1 MIKKDFPIFKNNP
14 WLVFLD
20 NAASTQ
26 KPQYVIDGVSEF
38 VASSYANIHRWLYS
52 LSEKSEEAYHH
63 SKELVGELLNCKA
76 SEIIYSYNSTYW
88 INLIAQ
94 SLVISDVLNTW
105 DVVLL
110 WIREHHA
117 NILPR
122 QILAQR
128 KGFTIEFF
136 NIDAQYEIDRKDF
149 DQKYSDKVKVVSV
162 AHVSN
167 VTGKIYDVKKI
178 KSKLRD
184 DTFFLVD
191 GSQSVPNFPVDV
203 QDIGC
208 DCLVFTGHKMLAYT
222 WIWAIYLKKERIKK
236 LVPII
241 RGWWTIEDVS
251 IEWHTLAGNSDKFE
265 AGTPNIIW
273 AVSLLKALEYIK
285 SIWGMKKIWEHE
297 QKLVK
302 SFLQKLRDKG
312 RGTRWKDS
320 PIEIIWPLTPEDR
333 VAVFSFTL
341 SNTTNFNKIGETF
354 AEANIAIRCGGHCA
368 YPLHK
373 RFKKAWTCRMS
384 GYIYNDEADIK
395 AFFDVLEGLVK

>member
-1 MIKKDFPIFKNNP
+1 MLKNDFPVFKNNP

-94 SLVISDVLNTW
+94 SLVVSDILNAW
-105 DVVLL
+105 DTVLL

-122 QILAQR
+122 QILAER
-128 KGFTIEFF
+128 KGFKIEFF
-136 NIDAQYEIDRKDF
+136 NIDDQYEIDRKDF

-178 KSKLRD
+178 QSKLRD

-222 WIWAIYLKKERIKK
+222 GIGVIYLKKERIKK

-241 RGWWTIEDVS
+241 RWWWTIEDVGV
-251 IEWHTLAGNSDKFE
+251 EWHTLASNSDKFE
-265 AGTPNIIW
+265 AGTPNIIG
-273 AVSLLKALEYIK
+273 AVSLSKALEYIK
-285 SIWGMKKIWEHE
+285 SIWGMKKVREHE

-302 SFLQKLRDKG
+302 LCLDGFAKF
-312 RGTRWKDS
+312 KDNV
-320 PIEIIWPLTPEDR
+320 EILWPTTAGKPSTSDR
-333 VAVFSFTL
+333 VAVFSFVL
-341 SNTTNFNKIGETF
+341 ANTTNFNNIGEKF
-354 AEANIAIRCGGHCA
+354 AEQNIAIRCGGHCA

-373 RFKKAWTCRMS
+373 RFKKAGTCRMS
-384 GYIYNDEADIK
+384 GYIYNDEADIAK
-395 AFFDVLEGLVK
+395 FFEILAKIA

>member
-1 MIKKDFPIFKNNP
+1 MLKKDFPIFKNNP

-26 KPQYVIDGVSEF
+26 KPYYVIEGVSEF
-38 VASSYANIHRWLYS
+38 VASSYANIHRGIYS
-52 LSEKSEEAYHH
+52 LSEKSEEAYYH
-63 SKELVGELLNCKA
+63 SKELVGELINCKA
-76 SEIIYSYNSTYW
+76 SEIVYSYNSTYA

-94 SLVISDVLNTW
+94 SLVISDVLKSW
-105 DVVLL
+105 DIILL
-110 WIREHHA
+110 WIREHHT

-122 QILAQR
+122 QILAER

-136 NIDAQYEIDRKDF
+136 NINNEYEIDRNDF

-178 KSKLRD
+178 HSKLRD
-184 DTFFLVD
+184 DTFFVVD

-203 QDIGC
+203 QDIAC
-208 DCLVFTGHKMLAYT
+208 DCLVFTGHKMMTYT
-222 WIWAIYLKKERIKK
+222 GIWVMYIKKEWIKK

-241 RGWWTIEDVS
+241 RGGGTIEDVS
-251 IEWHTLAGNSDKFE
+251 IEWHSLVENSDKFE

-273 AVSLLKALEYIK
+273 AVSLLKAIEYIK
-285 SIWGMKKIWEHE
+285 SIGGMKKIREHE

-302 SFLQKLRDKG
+302 RCLEGFKKFQDKV
-312 RGTRWKDS
+312 
-320 PIEIIWPLTPEDR
+320 EIFWPMNSDR
-333 VAVFSFTL
+333 VAVFSFL
-341 SNTTNFNKIGETF
+341 LPNNTNFNTIGEAF
-354 AEANIAIRCGGHCA
+354 AEQNIAIRCGGHCA

-373 RFKKAWTCRMS
+373 RFKKSGTCRMS
-384 GYIYNDEADIK
+384 AYVYNNEDDI
-395 AFFDVLEGLVK
+395 ARFFEVLEGLVK

>member
-1 MIKKDFPIFKNNP
+1 MLKNDFPIFKNTP
-14 WLVFLD
+14 GLVFLD

-38 VASSYANIHRWLYS
+38 VAHDYANIHRWLYP
-52 LSEKSEEAYHH
+52 LSEKSEEAYHR

-76 SEIIYSYNSTYW
+76 SEIIYSYNSTYA

-94 SLVISDVLNTW
+94 SLVISDIIKSW

-122 QILAQR
+122 QVLAER

-136 NIDAQYEIDRKDF
+136 NVTDDYNIDRDDF
-149 DQKYSDKVKVVSV
+149 EKKYTDKVKVVSV

-208 DCLVFTGHKMLAYT
+208 DCLVFTWHKMMAYT
-222 WIWAIYLKKERIKK
+222 GIGVVYLKKEWIKK
-236 LVPII
+236 LTPMIL
-241 RGWWTIEDVS
+241 GWWTIEDVTT
-251 IEWHTLAGNSDKFE
+251 EWHTLAGNSDKFE

-285 SIWGMKKIWEHE
+285 NIGGMKKIRAHE
-297 QKLVK
+297 QQLVK
-302 SFLQKLRDKG
+302 LCLDGFSKFKDKV
-312 RGTRWKDS
+312 
-320 PIEIIWPLTPEDR
+320 EILWPTTTDR
-333 VAVFSFTL
+333 VAVFSFIL
-341 SNTTNFNKIGETF
+341 PNNTNFNNIGEKF
-354 AEANIAIRCGGHCA
+354 AENGVAIRCGGHCA
-368 YPLHK
+368 YPIHK
-373 RFKKAWTCRMS
+373 HFKKPGTCRMS
-384 GYIYNDEADIK
+384 GYLYNDEADI
-395 AFFDVLEGLVK
+395 ARFFEILSQLV

>member
-1 MIKKDFPIFKNNP
+1 MFKSDFPIFANNP

-26 KPQYVIDGVSEF
+26 KPQQVIDGVSEF

-76 SEIIYSYNSTYW
+76 SEIIYSYNSTYG

-94 SLVISDVLNTW
+94 SLVVSDILQKW

-110 WIREHHA
+110 GIRDHHA

-128 KGFTIEFF
+128 KWFTIEFF
-136 NIDAQYEIDRKDF
+136 TITDEYEIDRDDF

-178 KSKLRD
+178 HTKLRE

-203 QDIGC
+203 QNIDC
-208 DCLVFTGHKMLAYT
+208 DCLVFTGHKMMAYT
-222 WIWAIYLKKERIKK
+222 GIGVIYLKKEWIRK

-241 RGWWTIEDVS
+241 RWWWTIEDVS
-251 IEWHTLAGNSDKFE
+251 TEGHTLLGNSDKFE

-273 AVSLLKALEYIK
+273 AVSLAKALEYIQ
-285 SIWGMKKIWEHE
+285 SIWWMKKIREHE

-302 SFLQKLRDKG
+302 LCLDGFSKFKDKV
-312 RGTRWKDS
+312 
-320 PIEIIWPLTPEDR
+320 EILWPTTTDR
-333 VAVFSFTL
+333 VAVFSFL
-341 SNTTNFNKIGETF
+341 LANNANFNNIGETF
-354 AEANIAIRCGGHCA
+354 SDANIAIRCGGHCA

-373 RFKKAWTCRMS
+373 RFKKAGTCRMS
-384 GYIYNDEADIK
+384 GYIYNDESDITK
-395 AFFDVLEGLVK
+395 FLEILAKLI

>member
-1 MIKKDFPIFKNNP
+1 MKKDFPIFKNNP
-14 WLVFLD
+14 WMVFFD
-20 NAASTQ
+20 NAASVQ

-38 VASSYANIHRWLYS
+38 VSHNYANIHRGMYS
-52 LSEKSEEAYHH
+52 LSERSEEAYHH

-76 SEIIYSYNSTYW
+76 SEIIYSYNSTYA

-94 SLVISDVLNTW
+94 SLVISDVINTW

-122 QILAQR
+122 QILAER
-128 KGFTIEFF
+128 KWFTVEFFTIDE
-136 NIDAQYEIDRKDF
+136 NYEIDRNDF
-149 DQKYSDKVKVVSV
+149 DKKYTDKVKVVSV
-162 AHVSN
+162 GHVSN

-208 DCLVFTGHKMLAYT
+208 DCLVFTWHKMMSYT
-222 WIWAIYLKKERIKK
+222 GIWSIYLKKEWIKK
-236 LVPII
+236 LTPMIL
-241 RGWWTIEDVS
+241 GWGTIEDVS
-251 IEWHTLAGNSDKFE
+251 IEWHTLATNSEKFE
-265 AGTPNIIW
+265 AGTPNITW

-285 SIWGMKKIWEHE
+285 SIWWMKKIREHE

-302 SFLQKLRDKG
+302 LCLEGFEKLKDKV
-312 RGTRWKDS
+312 
-320 PIEIIWPLTPEDR
+320 EIVWPLKIDR
-333 VAVFSFTL
+333 VAVFSFVL
-341 SNTTNFNKIGETF
+341 PNNTNFNNIGEAF
-354 AEANIAIRCGGHCA
+354 ADKNIAVRCGWHCA

-373 RFKKAWTCRMS
+373 HFNKPGTCRMS
-384 GYIYNDEADIK
+384 AYVYNDEADIAK
-395 AFFDVLEGLVK
+395 FFEVLTEIS

>member
-1 MIKKDFPIFKNNP
+1 MKKDFPIFVNNP

-26 KPQYVIDGVSEF
+26 KPRYVIDGVSDF
-38 VASSYANIHRWLYS
+38 VAHDYANIHRGMYS

-63 SKELVGELLNCKA
+63 SKELVGELINSKA
-76 SEIIYSYNSTYW
+76 SEIIYSYNSTYA

-94 SLVISDVLNTW
+94 SLVISDILKAW

-122 QILAQR
+122 QVLAER
-128 KGFTIEFF
+128 KWFTLEFF
-136 NIDAQYEIDRKDF
+136 DIDEHYEIDRNDF
-149 DQKYSDKVKVVSV
+149 AKKYTDKVKVVSV
-162 AHVSN
+162 WHVSN

-184 DTFFLVD
+184 ETFFLVD

-208 DCLVFTGHKMLAYT
+208 DCLVFTGHKMMAYT
-222 WIWAIYLKKERIKK
+222 GIWIIYLQKKWIKT
-236 LVPII
+236 LVPMI
-241 RGWWTIEDVS
+241 RWWWTIEDVS
-251 IEWHTLAGNSDKFE
+251 IQGHTLATNSDKFE
-265 AGTPNIIW
+265 AGTPNIIG

-285 SIWGMKKIWEHE
+285 SIWWMKKIREHE

-302 SFLQKLRDKG
+302 LCLDGFKKFQDKIEILWPSTSDRIAIFSFL
-312 RGTRWKDS
+312 
-320 PIEIIWPLTPEDR
+320 LTK
-333 VAVFSFTL
+333 
-341 SNTTNFNKIGETF
+341 NTNFNNIGEQF
-354 AEANIAIRCGGHCA
+354 AAQNIAIRCGGHCA

-373 RFKKAWTCRMS
+373 RFKKAGTCRMS
-384 GYIYNDEADIK
+384 AYIYNDEADI
-395 AFFDVLEGLVK
+395 ARFFEVLDQIT

>member
-1 MIKKDFPIFKNNP
+1 MFKKDFPIFDNNP
-14 WLVFLD
+14 GLIFLD

-26 KPQYVIDGVSEF
+26 KPHYVIEGVSEF
-38 VASSYANIHRWLYS
+38 VASSYANIHRGVYS

-63 SKELVGELLNCKA
+63 SKTLVGELLNAKA
-76 SEIIYSYNSTYW
+76 SEIIYSYNSTYA
-88 INLIAQ
+88 INLMAQ
-94 SLVISDVLNTW
+94 SLVISDILKAW
-105 DVVLL
+105 DVILL

-117 NILPR
+117 NILPW
-122 QILAQR
+122 QVLAER
-128 KGFTIEFF
+128 KWFTIEFF
-136 NIDAQYEIDRKDF
+136 NIDEQFEIDRNDF
-149 DQKYSDKVKVVSV
+149 EKKYTDKVKVVSV

-184 DTFFLVD
+184 ETFFLVD

-208 DCLVFTGHKMLAYT
+208 DCLVFTWHKMMAYT
-222 WIWAIYLKKERIKK
+222 GIWVIYLKKEWIKK
-236 LVPII
+236 LDPLI
-241 RGWWTIEDVS
+241 RGGGTIEDVDIS
-251 IEWHTLAGNSDKFE
+251 GHTLATNSDKFE

-285 SIWGMKKIWEHE
+285 SIWWMKMIREHE

-302 SFLQKLRDKG
+302 LCLDGFTKLKG
-312 RGTRWKDS
+312 KV
-320 PIEIIWPLTPEDR
+320 EIVGPMNSDR
-333 VAVFSFTL
+333 VAVFSFVL
-341 SNTTNFNKIGETF
+341 PNNKNFNNIGEKF
-354 AEANIAIRCGGHCA
+354 SEYNIAVRCGGHCA

-373 RFKKAWTCRMS
+373 HFDKLWTCRMS
-384 GYIYNDEADIK
+384 GYIYNDESDIK

>member
-1 MIKKDFPIFKNNP
+1 MHKTDFPIFKNNP
-14 WLVFLD
+14 WLIFLD

-76 SEIIYSYNSTYW
+76 SEIIYSYNSTYG

-94 SLVISDVLNTW
+94 SLVVSDILQKW

-110 WIREHHA
+110 GIRDHHA

-128 KGFTIEFF
+128 KWFTIEFF
-136 NIDAQYEIDRKDF
+136 TITDEYEIDRDDF

-178 KSKLRD
+178 HTKLRE

-203 QDIGC
+203 QNIDC
-208 DCLVFTGHKMLAYT
+208 DCLVFTGHKMMAYT
-222 WIWAIYLKKERIKK
+222 GIGVIYLKKEWIRK

-241 RGWWTIEDVS
+241 RWWWTIEDVS
-251 IEWHTLAGNSDKFE
+251 TEGHTLLGNSDKFE

-273 AVSLLKALEYIK
+273 AVSLAKALEYIQ
-285 SIWGMKKIWEHE
+285 SIWWMKKIREHE

-302 SFLQKLRDKG
+302 LCLDGFSKFKDKV
-312 RGTRWKDS
+312 
-320 PIEIIWPLTPEDR
+320 EILWPTTTDR
-333 VAVFSFTL
+333 VAVFSFL
-341 SNTTNFNKIGETF
+341 LANNANFNNIGETF
-354 AEANIAIRCGGHCA
+354 SDANIAIRCGGHCA

-373 RFKKAWTCRMS
+373 RFKKAGTCRMS
-384 GYIYNDEADIK
+384 GYIYNDESDITK
-395 AFFDVLEGLVK
+395 FLEILAKLI

>member
-1 MIKKDFPIFKNNP
+1 MLKSDFPIFANNP

-76 SEIIYSYNSTYW
+76 SEIIYSYNSTYG

-94 SLVISDVLNTW
+94 SLVVSDILQKW

-110 WIREHHA
+110 GIREHHA

-128 KGFTIEFF
+128 KWFTIEFF
-136 NIDAQYEIDRKDF
+136 TITDEYEIDRDDF

-178 KSKLRD
+178 QSKLRD

-203 QDIGC
+203 QDIDC
-208 DCLVFTGHKMLAYT
+208 DCLVFTGHKMMAYT
-222 WIWAIYLKKERIKK
+222 GIGVVYLKKEWIKK

-241 RGWWTIEDVS
+241 RWGWTIEDVS
-251 IEWHTLAGNSDKFE
+251 TEGHTLLGNSDKFE

-273 AVSLLKALEYIK
+273 AVSLSKALEYIQ
-285 SIWGMKKIWEHE
+285 SIWWMKKIREHE

-302 SFLQKLRDKG
+302 LCLDGFSKFKDKV
-312 RGTRWKDS
+312 
-320 PIEIIWPLTPEDR
+320 EILWPLTTDR
-333 VAVFSFTL
+333 VAVFSFIL
-341 SNTTNFNKIGETF
+341 ANNSNFNNIGETF
-354 AEANIAIRCGGHCA
+354 AEQNIAIRCGGHCA

-373 RFKKAWTCRMS
+373 RFEKPGTCRMS
-384 GYIYNDEADIK
+384 GYIYTNEQDITI
-395 AFFDVLEGLVK
+395 FFETLAKIV

>member
-1 MIKKDFPIFKNNP
+1 MFKKDFPIFTNNP
-14 WLVFLD
+14 GLVFLD

-76 SEIIYSYNSTYW
+76 SEIIYSYNSTYG

-94 SLVISDVLNTW
+94 SLVVSDILQKW
-105 DVVLL
+105 DMVLL
-110 WIREHHA
+110 GIREHHA

-122 QILAQR
+122 QILAER

-136 NIDAQYEIDRKDF
+136 NITDEYEIDRNDF
-149 DQKYSDKVKVVSV
+149 DQKYTDKVKVVSV
-162 AHVSN
+162 AQVSN

-178 KSKLRD
+178 QSKLRD

-203 QDIGC
+203 QDIDC
-208 DCLVFTGHKMLAYT
+208 DCLVFTGHKMMAYT
-222 WIWAIYLKKERIKK
+222 GLGVIYLKKEWIKK
-236 LVPII
+236 LVPMI
-241 RGWWTIEDVS
+241 RWWWTIEDVS
-251 IEWHTLAGNSDKFE
+251 IDWHTLVKDSDKFE
-265 AGTPNIIW
+265 AGTPNIIG
-273 AVSLLKALEYIK
+273 AVSLSKAIEYIK

-302 SFLQKLRDKG
+302 LCLAGFAKFQDKV
-312 RGTRWKDS
+312 
-320 PIEIIWPLTPEDR
+320 EILWPTTTDR
-333 VAVFSFTL
+333 LAVFSFVL
-341 SNTTNFNKIGETF
+341 ANNTNFNNIGETF
-354 AEANIAIRCGGHCA
+354 AEQNIAIRCGGHCA
-368 YPLHK
+368 YPLHH
-373 RFKKAWTCRMS
+373 RFKKPGTCRMS
-384 GYIYNDEADIK
+384 GYIYTDEADIAK
-395 AFFDVLEGLVK
+395 FFEILGKIA

>member
-1 MIKKDFPIFKNNP
+1 MKKDFPIFKNNP

-38 VASSYANIHRWLYS
+38 VASSYANIHRGLYS

-63 SKELVGELLNCKA
+63 SKELVGELINCKA
-76 SEIIYSYNSTYW
+76 SEIIYSYNSTYA

-94 SLVISDVLNTW
+94 SLVISDILKAW
-105 DVVLL
+105 DIVLL

-122 QILAQR
+122 QILAER
-128 KGFTIEFF
+128 KWFNIEFF
-136 NIDAQYEIDRKDF
+136 TINDEYEIDRNDF

-203 QDIGC
+203 QDIWC
-208 DCLVFTGHKMLAYT
+208 DCLVFTGHKMMAYT
-222 WIWAIYLKKERIKK
+222 GIGVIYLKKEWIKK

-241 RGWWTIEDVS
+241 RWWGTIEDVS
-251 IEWHTLAGNSDKFE
+251 VEWHTLVGNSDKFE

-285 SIWGMKKIWEHE
+285 SIWWMEKIREHE

-302 SFLQKLRDKG
+302 LCLDWFKKFQDKV
-312 RGTRWKDS
+312 
-320 PIEIIWPLTPEDR
+320 EILWPLNSDR
-333 VAVFSFTL
+333 VAVFSFVL
-341 SNTTNFNKIGETF
+341 ANNTNFNNIGETF
-354 AEANIAIRCGGHCA
+354 AGANIAIRCGGHCA

-373 RFKKAWTCRMS
+373 HFKKPGTCRMS
-384 GYIYNDEADIK
+384 AYVYNDEQDVAK
-395 AFFDVLEGLVK
+395 FFDILAKIV

>member
-1 MIKKDFPIFKNNP
+1 MFKSDFPIFANNP

-26 KPQYVIDGVSEF
+26 KPQQVIDGVSEF

-76 SEIIYSYNSTYW
+76 SEIIYSYNSTYG

-94 SLVISDVLNTW
+94 SLVVSDILQKW

-110 WIREHHA
+110 GIREHHA

-136 NIDAQYEIDRKDF
+136 TITDEYEIDRDDF
-149 DQKYSDKVKVVSV
+149 DQKYSDKVKVVSI

-178 KSKLRD
+178 HAKLRD

-203 QDIGC
+203 QDIDC
-208 DCLVFTGHKMLAYT
+208 DCLVFTGHKMMAYT
-222 WIWAIYLKKERIKK
+222 GIGVVYLKKEWIKK

-241 RGWWTIEDVS
+241 RWGWTIEDVS
-251 IEWHTLAGNSDKFE
+251 TEGHTLLGNSDKFE

-273 AVSLLKALEYIK
+273 AVSLSKALEYIQ
-285 SIWGMKKIWEHE
+285 SIWWMKKIREHE

-302 SFLQKLRDKG
+302 LCLDRFSKFKDKV
-312 RGTRWKDS
+312 
-320 PIEIIWPLTPEDR
+320 ELLWPSTTDR
-333 VAVFSFTL
+333 VAVFSFVL
-341 SNTTNFNKIGETF
+341 ANNTNFNNIGETF
-354 AEANIAIRCGGHCA
+354 SAANIAIRCGGHCA

-373 RFKKAWTCRMS
+373 RYKKAGTCRMS
-384 GYIYNDEADIK
+384 AYVYSDESDIAK
-395 AFFDVLEGLVK
+395 FFETLAKIV

>member
-1 MIKKDFPIFKNNP
+1 MLKSDFPIFANNP

-76 SEIIYSYNSTYW
+76 SEIIYSYNSTYG

-94 SLVISDVLNTW
+94 SLVVSDILQKW

-110 WIREHHA
+110 GIREHHA

-128 KGFTIEFF
+128 KWFTIEFF
-136 NIDAQYEIDRKDF
+136 TITDEYEIDRDDF

-178 KSKLRD
+178 QSKLRD

-203 QDIGC
+203 QDIDC
-208 DCLVFTGHKMLAYT
+208 DCLVFTGHKMMAYT
-222 WIWAIYLKKERIKK
+222 GIGVVYLKKEWIKK

-241 RGWWTIEDVS
+241 RWGWTIEDVS
-251 IEWHTLAGNSDKFE
+251 TEGHTLLGNSDKFE

-273 AVSLLKALEYIK
+273 AVSLSKALEYIQ
-285 SIWGMKKIWEHE
+285 SIWWMKKIREHE

-302 SFLQKLRDKG
+302 LCLDGFSKFKDKV
-312 RGTRWKDS
+312 
-320 PIEIIWPLTPEDR
+320 EILWPLTTDR
-333 VAVFSFTL
+333 VAVFSFIL
-341 SNTTNFNKIGETF
+341 ANNSNFNNIGETF
-354 AEANIAIRCGGHCA
+354 AEQNIAIRCGGHCA

-373 RFKKAWTCRMS
+373 RFEKPGTCRMS
-384 GYIYNDEADIK
+384 GYIYTDEQDITI
-395 AFFDVLEGLVK
+395 FFETLAKIV